1 MICPYCHRRIK
12 TSQLQTVIGDDNEIL
27 NQCPYCGEWSYE
39 YEMSDED
46 DELEEEG
53 LGWDEDAEDDDE
65 FGLDDDDLEFGDDD
79 LDADDDDFDDDDDF

>member
-12 TSQLQTVIGDDNEIL
+12 TSQLQTVIGDDNEIM

-53 LGWDEDAEDDDE
+53 LGWDEEDE
-65 FGLDDDDLEFGDDD
+65 SDDDLFDDFE
-79 LDADDDDFDDDDDF
+79 DDEEFDDDDDLDDDDF

>member
-12 TSQLQTVIGDDNEIL
+12 TSQLQTVIGDDNEIM

-53 LGWDEDAEDDDE
+53 LGWDEEDE
-65 FGLDDDDLEFGDDD
+65 ADDDLF
-79 LDADDDDFDDDDDF
+79 DDFDDDEEFDDDDDLDDDDF

>member
-12 TSQLQTVIGDDNEIL
+12 TSQLQTVIGDDNEIM

-53 LGWDEDAEDDDE
+53 LGWDEEDE
-65 FGLDDDDLEFGDDD
+65 SDDDL
-79 LDADDDDFDDDDDF
+79 LDDFDDDEEFDDDDDLDDDDF

>member
-12 TSQLQTVIGDDNEIL
+12 TSQLQTVIGDDNEIM

-53 LGWDEDAEDDDE
+53 LGWDEDDDE
-65 FGLDDDDLEFGDDD
+65 ADDDLLDEFDDEEV
-79 LDADDDDFDDDDDF
+79 DDDDFDDDDDDF

>member
-12 TSQLQTVIGDDNEIL
+12 TSQLQTVIGDDNEIM

-53 LGWDEDAEDDDE
+53 LGWDEDDDE
-65 FGLDDDDLEFGDDD
+65 ADDDLLDEFEDDEE
-79 LDADDDDFDDDDDF
+79 LDDDDFDDDDDDF

>member
-12 TSQLQTVIGDDNEIL
+12 TSQLQTVIGDDNEIM

-53 LGWDEDAEDDDE
+53 LGWDEDDDEADDDVLDEFDDDE
-65 FGLDDDDLEFGDDD
+65 EL
-79 LDADDDDFDDDDDF
+79 DDDDFDDDDDDF